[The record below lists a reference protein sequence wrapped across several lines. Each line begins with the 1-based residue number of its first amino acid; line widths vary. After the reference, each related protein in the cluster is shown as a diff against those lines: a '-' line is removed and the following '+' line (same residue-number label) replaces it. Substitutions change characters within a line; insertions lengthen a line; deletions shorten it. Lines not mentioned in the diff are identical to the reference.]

1 MLQSTP
7 AKKGASKKKVD
18 SSFFVGKLDATS
30 SSVEYQHI
38 NGGEGQLG
46 GQFQVLLTPKKVSF
60 LFTGSN
66 NQFRNYENPNSY
78 KFFDQLEHGL
88 PFRLIIKREGQLG
101 GQFQGLMTPKKSKDL
116 LNFKKIF
123 FCILR

>member
-1 MLQSTP
+1 MCQPHENLSKHFMLQNAP

-60 LFTGSN
+60 LLTGSN
-66 NQFRNYENPNSY
+66 NQFRNYENPNFQN
-78 KFFDQLEHGL
+78 FFDQLEHVL
-88 PFRLIIKREGQLG
+88 PFRLII
-101 GQFQGLMTPKKSKDL
+101 
-116 LNFKKIF
+116 
-123 FCILR
+123 

>member
-1 MLQSTP
+1 MVQSTP

-60 LFTGSN
+60 LKS
-66 NQFRNYENPNSY
+66 ENLQHNTQGRR
-78 KFFDQLEHGL
+78 DE
-88 PFRLIIKREGQLG
+88 RLINC
-101 GQFQGLMTPKKSKDL
+101 F
-116 LNFKKIF
+116 N
-123 FCILR
+123 

>member
-1 MLQSTP
+1 MVQSTP

-60 LFTGSN
+60 LFIGSN
-66 NQFRNYENPNSY
+66 NQFRNNENPNFH
-78 KFFDQLEHGL
+78 KFLDQLDRTRSTISVNH
-88 PFRLIIKREGQLG
+88 
-101 GQFQGLMTPKKSKDL
+101 
-116 LNFKKIF
+116 
-123 FCILR
+123 

>member
-30 SSVEYQHI
+30 SSVEYQNI
-38 NGGEGQLG
+38 IGGEGQLG

-60 LFTGSN
+60 LLTGSN
-66 NQFRNYENPNSY
+66 NQFRNYENPNFH
-78 KFFDQLEHGL
+78 KNFDQLEHFL
-88 PFRLIIKREGQLG
+88 PFWLIFKREGQLG
-101 GQFQGLMTPKKSKDL
+101 G
-116 LNFKKIF
+116 
-123 FCILR
+123 